1 MGHGRHPVL
10 DGHVRTDEANGP
22 DGQIHVGLGMLLED
36 SGEHLLDPFTAL
48 SGLALF
54 IDDLSVRHEQP
65 RDRLGVS
72 RVVRLGKRL
81 GGEPDRL
88 LVLLMRAGAAGT
100 MRRWSAVAVSGLA
113 GESPDTLF
121 CGPWATAIATNARA
135 SPAMIKILR
144 MCFSLSC

>member
-1 MGHGRHPVL
+1 MGHGRHPLL
-10 DGHVRTDEANGP
+10 DGHVRTDEPNGL

-36 SGEHLLDPFTAL
+36 SGEHLLDRFAAL

-54 IDDLSVRHEQP
+54 IDDLSVRYEQS

-88 LVLLMRAGAAGT
+88 LVLR
-100 MRRWSAVAVSGLA
+100 MRRGRGADAAVAVSGLA
-113 GESPDTLF
+113 GESADTVF

-135 SPAMIKILR
+135 TPAMVKILR
-144 MCFSLSC
+144 MGCSLSC